1 MAFESETNSEILTRI
16 LSSYGDEF
24 DKRQGSVVHDMQSK
38 MTIELARA
46 YIALDTVLNLGFAQ
60 TSYGPYLEMRARER
74 GLTKKPSVVAVG
86 FVAFTGPEGTEIPEG
101 TTLSTGGE
109 TPVAFETTE
118 AATIGSSGAVTV
130 MIQAQIGG
138 VSGNVGPGTITLVN
152 GELNGI
158 IAVNNPQPLSG
169 GFDEETDEA
178 FLQRYLEDVQTPAT
192 TGNEADYRR
201 WAKQI
206 SGVLDARIFRAWNG
220 PGTVKVSLL
229 ADDKTAPS
237 QNVIDEAAAY
247 IESQRPLN
255 AAVTVVGVEEVLVNL
270 RMGLTL
276 RDGADVNA
284 TVEQVRSNV
293 RAYLE
298 GLAFNDR
305 VVRYSKVGEA
315 ILNAEDVIDYENL
328 TINNGTGNVLIDEDQ
343 VAVMGAIVVS
353 E

>member
-1 MAFESETNSEILTRI
+1 MAFESETKTEILTRTLARI
-16 LSSYGDEF
+16 EDDV
-24 DKRQGSVVHDMQSK
+24 DKRQGSVAYDLTSPLS
-38 MTIELARA
+38 IELARA
-46 YIALDTVLNLGFAQ
+46 YIALDTALNLGFAE
-60 TSYGPYLEMRARER
+60 TTYGPYLEMKAKER
-74 GLTKKPSVVAVG
+74 GLTKKPAVVAVG
-86 FVAFTGPEGTEIPEG
+86 FVAFTGPEETIIAEG
-101 TTLSTGGE
+101 TTITTGGE
-109 TPVAFETTE
+109 SPIAFETTE
-118 AATIGSSGAVTV
+118 SATIGSSGAVTV
-130 MIQAQIGG
+130 MVQAQVGG
-138 VSGNVGPGTITLVN
+138 TSGNVGPGTIALVN

-158 IAVNNPQPLSG
+158 IAVNNPSAMSG
-169 GFDEETDEA
+169 GFDEETDDA
-178 FLQRYLEDVQTPAT
+178 FLQRYLEDVRTPAT

-201 WAKQI
+201 WAKKVA
-206 SGVLDARIFRAWNG
+206 GVFDARVFRAWDG

-229 ADDKTAPS
+229 AEDKTAPS
-237 QNVIDEAAAY
+237 QNVVDEAAVF

-270 RMGLTL
+270 RMVLTL
-276 RDGADVNA
+276 RDGADTSA
-284 TVEQVRSNV
+284 AVEQVRVNV

-328 TINNGTGNVLIDEDQ
+328 TINNGTGNVLVDEDQ